1 MGCLGI
7 APGFRYEGTI
17 GAFLPGFP
25 TICLPMPRDP
35 ANESPSDPL
44 AGSQLPAPSG
54 RVPLI
59 QNERAGGQPSRI
71 QLDSSLRR
79 WFGRNLGLWRSRRTY
94 FFPDDE
100 SVRVDMMLR
109 VESFSEPVEGEAAYR
124 FTWWPEK
131 EYDFFD
137 RKPRYSREGTMEAYL
152 CGHQLRRS
160 RSYLCGTPSKSQ
172 IRQVDE
178 HELVFESH
186 YLEWDILE
194 HIRLVDQDRYRAR
207 SIFSWR
213 DGELA
218 ISEVHHEIR
227 IEAAGAPLQK
237 PSHDSHSG

>member
-1 MGCLGI
+1 MSLPI
-7 APGFRYEGTI
+7 EPDLLSPPGPPRPPAAA
-17 GAFLPGFP
+17 GAA
-25 TICLPMPRDP
+25 R
-35 ANESPSDPL
+35 
-44 AGSQLPAPSG
+44 
-54 RVPLI
+54 
-59 QNERAGGQPSRI
+59 SRI

-100 SVRVDMMLR
+100 VVRVDMRLR
-109 VESFSEPVEGEAAYR
+109 VESFSEPVEGDAAYR

-137 RKPRYSREGTMEAYL
+137 RHPRYSREGTMEAYL

-160 RSYLCGTPSKSQ
+160 SSFHCGTPNKSQ

-194 HIRLVDQDRYRAR
+194 HIRLVDQDRFRAR
-207 SIFSWR
+207 SIYSWR
-213 DGELA
+213 DGALA
-218 ISEVHHEIR
+218 LSEIHHEIR
-227 IEAAGAPLQK
+227 LEGAGPLL
-237 PSHDSHSG
+237 GEVA

>member
-1 MGCLGI
+1 MTLPSAPNLG
-7 APGFRYEGTI
+7 
-17 GAFLPGFP
+17 
-25 TICLPMPRDP
+25 
-35 ANESPSDPL
+35 
-44 AGSQLPAPSG
+44 GSTG
-54 RVPLI
+54 PLI
-59 QNERAGGQPSRI
+59 PPPRPATVAAGSRI

-79 WFGRNLGLWRSRRTY
+79 WFSRNLGLWRSRRTY

-100 SVRVDMMLR
+100 VVRVDMLLR
-109 VESFSEPVEGEAAYR
+109 VESFSQPVEGDAAYR

-137 RKPRYSREGTMEAYL
+137 RKPRYSREGSMEAYL

-178 HELVFESH
+178 HELMFESH

-213 DGELA
+213 DGALDL
-218 ISEVHHEIR
+218 SEMHHEIR
-227 IEAAGAPLQK
+227 LETAGQPLE
-237 PSHDSHSG
+237 GVA